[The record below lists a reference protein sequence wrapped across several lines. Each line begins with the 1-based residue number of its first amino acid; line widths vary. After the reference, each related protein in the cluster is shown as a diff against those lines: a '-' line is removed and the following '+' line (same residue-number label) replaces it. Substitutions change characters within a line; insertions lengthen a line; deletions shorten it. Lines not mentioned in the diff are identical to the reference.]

1 MVDPGSTSAGGMR
14 AYETARMR
22 LARLHVGGGASLREA
37 LRSAAE
43 IAAHALEV
51 ERVGVWLFTDEQRAL
66 RCESLFERTR
76 NTHSEGAMLR
86 TADFPTYCRA
96 LEERRDIPAGAAR
109 RHGLTRELGPAYLE
123 PLGIVSMLDAPIY
136 RSGKVAGVV
145 CHEHTVERRWTDEE
159 RDFAGAVADAVARFL
174 EEDARGDAET
184 RLRAQEDY
192 LGEARKMEALGRLA
206 AGVAHDFRNFLTV
219 VIGCA
224 DEIRRESTT
233 PRIAASASEILD
245 TTQRAAALLEDLLAF
260 GREEA
265 HAPRVLD
272 VGEVVDSMATVLRT
286 AVSRTHPIDLHCQ
299 RPIGR
304 VLVDRSQLER
314 VLLNLVLNARDAM
327 PRGGRIGIDVREE
340 QIANGR
346 IEPGIYVLLE
356 VSDTGTG
363 MDAATRDRL
372 FEPFFTTKPAGQ
384 GTGIGL
390 AVVYRAVERCG
401 GFLQVDSELGRGTRM
416 RVFLPRVAA
425 SAG

>member
-1 MVDPGSTSAGGMR
+1 MVGPGSTSAGGLR
-14 AYETARMR
+14 EFEAARMR
-22 LARLHVGGGASLREA
+22 IARLHVGNGVSLTEV
-37 LRSAAE
+37 LRSACE
-43 IAAHALEV
+43 IAAHVLEV
-51 ERVGVWLFTDEQRAL
+51 ERVGVWLFTDEHRAI
-66 RCESLFERTR
+66 RCEALFERTR
-76 NTHSEGAMLR
+76 NTHSEGALLR
-86 TADFPTYCRA
+86 AADFPTYCRA

-123 PLGIVSMLDAPIY
+123 PLGIASMLDAPVY

-145 CHEHTVERRWTDEE
+145 CHEHSAERQWTDEE

-174 EEDARGDAET
+174 EEDELSDAEA

-192 LGEARKMEALGRLA
+192 LSESRKMEALGRLA

-224 DEIRRESTT
+224 DEIRRASTT
-233 PRIAASASEILD
+233 PRIADSASEILD
-245 TTQRAAALLEDLLAF
+245 TAQRAAALIKDLLAF
-260 GREEA
+260 GREESR
-265 HAPRVLD
+265 APRVLD

-286 AVSRTHPIDLHCQ
+286 AVSGTHPIDVRCQ

-327 PRGGRIGIDVREE
+327 PQGGRIGIDVREE
-340 QIANGR
+340 QIANDRG
-346 IEPGIYVLLE
+346 IPGIYVLLE

-363 MDAATRDRL
+363 MDAATRARL
-372 FEPFFTTKPAGQ
+372 FEPFFTTKPAGR

-401 GFLQVDSELGRGTRM
+401 GFLKVDSELGRGTRM

-425 SAG
+425 ER

>member
-1 MVDPGSTSAGGMR
+1 MVEPGSESAGGLR
-14 AYETARMR
+14 EYEAARMR
-22 LARLHVGGGASLREA
+22 LARLHVGDDRSLTEA
-37 LRSAAE
+37 LRSSAE
-43 IAAHALEV
+43 IAARALEV
-51 ERVGVWLFTDEQRAL
+51 ERVGVWLFADEHRAI

-86 TADFPTYCRA
+86 AADFPNYCRA

-109 RHGLTRELGPAYLE
+109 DHDLTRELGAAYLE

-136 RSGKVAGVV
+136 RSGEVAGVV
-145 CHEHTVERRWTDEE
+145 CHEHTAARQWSDEE

-174 EEDARGDAET
+174 EEDALGHAEE
-184 RLRAQEDY
+184 RLRAQESY
-192 LGEARKMEALGRLA
+192 LTESRKMEALGRLA

-224 DEIRRESTT
+224 DEIRRASTS
-233 PRIAASASEILD
+233 PRITDAAVEIVGIAE
-245 TTQRAAALLEDLLAF
+245 RGAALIKDLLAF
-260 GREEA
+260 GREEP

-272 VGEVVDSMATVLRT
+272 VGEVVDSMATMLRT
-286 AVSRTHPIDLHCQ
+286 AVSGTHPIDVRCQ

-314 VLLNLVLNARDAM
+314 VLLNLVLNASDAM

-346 IEPGIYVLLE
+346 SEPGTYVRLE

-425 SAG
+425 